1 MTETNS
7 YATILRSSA
16 IMGAAS
22 VINILSG
29 LVRVKA
35 IAVLLGPAGVGLF
48 GIYQNLI
55 STAAIVSSLGF
66 GTVGTRQIAAAKANG
81 SVSDIAA
88 ARRALFWGALVLAAL
103 GGMAFFLMRDR
114 IATSIIADPLRASE
128 VGWLALGVTLTVLAG
143 SQTALLNGLRRVG
156 DLARIQVA
164 SGLLGMLLGV
174 GALLLWRESG
184 LLVLILI
191 GPMSSFAL
199 GHWYV
204 NKLGRINTGPTPLH
218 KLAGQWRIM
227 VRLGVPFMLAALVT
241 GVGHLAVRTLVQ
253 RDLGLD
259 ALGQFQAAW
268 TIGMTYLTFVVTA
281 MATDYYPRLSGC
293 IGDKPTACRLVNQQ
307 TEVALLLV
315 GPMLIALLAL
325 TPWVIRLLYTAEFA
339 PAVEVLRWQL
349 LGDVFK
355 VLSFPLGFVLLA
367 CGAGKTFVLT
377 ESIAIAVF
385 VLGVGFGLPYL
396 GVLAT
401 GVAFLAMYLAY
412 LPLVFWVARKRI
424 GFAWTRAVK
433 IQAGI
438 VIVVAVLV
446 AGLGHVSD
454 ISSAIVGVMLAMI
467 MGFYALVRFAEM
479 GEMGGPA
486 GRLAVLSREIVGRL
500 GGPLK

>member
-1 MTETNS
+1 MTEVNS
-7 YATILRSSA
+7 YATILRSSL

-35 IAVLLGPAGVGLF
+35 IAVLLGPAGVGLY
-48 GIYQNLI
+48 GIYLNLI

-66 GTVGTRQIAAAKANG
+66 GTVGTRQIAAAQENG
-81 SVSDIAA
+81 SVSEIAA
-88 ARRALFWGALVLAAL
+88 TRRALFWGMLALAAL
-103 GGMAFFLMRDR
+103 GGMVFFLMRER
-114 IATSIIADPLRASE
+114 IAASIIADPLRGSE

-164 SGLLGMLLGV
+164 SGLLGAGLGV

-191 GPMSSFAL
+191 GPMTSFAL

-218 KLAGQWRIM
+218 DLAGQWRVM

-241 GVGHLAVRTLVQ
+241 GFGHLAVRTLVQ

-268 TIGMTYLTFVVTA
+268 TIGMTYLTFVVSA

-293 IGDKPTACRLVNQQ
+293 IGNKPAACRLVNEQ

-339 PAVEVLRWQL
+339 PAAEILRWQL
-349 LGDVFK
+349 LGDIFK

-367 CGAGKTFVLT
+367 AGAGKTFVLT
-377 ESIAIAVF
+377 ESIAITVF
-385 VLGVGFGLPYL
+385 VLGVGVAIPYL

-401 GVAFLAMYLAY
+401 GVAFLAMYLVY
-412 LPLVFWVARKRI
+412 LPLVYWIARRRI
-424 GFAWTRAVK
+424 GFAWTRVVK
-433 IQAGI
+433 IQA
-438 VIVVAVLV
+438 AVLIVMAVVV

-454 ISSAIVGVMLAMI
+454 MASAAVGIILAVI
-467 MGFYALVRFAEM
+467 MGFYMLVRFAEM
-479 GEMGGPA
+479 GEMSGPA
-486 GRLAVLSREIVGRL
+486 RRLAVLSREIVGRL
-500 GGPLK
+500 RVGK